1 MTLFKEAL
9 LLSSLL
15 ILTSFWGYA
24 QVYHPAY
31 DIMIVVFNMQLE
43 LLCDDNVLH
52 KDSTLKFIWLSH
64 WLKRDPPMVLN
75 YRLKQ
80 RLG

>member
-1 MTLFKEAL
+1 MVV
-9 LLSSLL
+9 SL
-15 ILTSFWGYA
+15 
-24 QVYHPAY
+24 
-31 DIMIVVFNMQLE
+31 QLE
-43 LLCDDNVLH
+43 LLCDENVLH